1 MKNRVED
8 IQSLLSGCRQGNR
21 KDQHE
26 LFRMF
31 GPKMLGICRRY
42 CANPDDAR
50 DALQEGFIKVF
61 STLEKY
67 RGESAFETWMTRI
80 FINTAIDHFKKKNKI
95 NLFEVSLDEERIHE
109 YYADEQDPDANAFPC
124 APEEALQALDQ
135 LPQGYRM
142 VFNLYALEQY
152 SHKEIALLLGIS
164 EGTSKS
170 QYARAR
176 KFLQQLLIPKKTIN

>member
-1 MKNRVED
+1 MKKRVDD
-8 IQSLLSGCRQGNR
+8 IQSLLSGCRQGDR
-21 KDQHE
+21 RAQHE
-26 LFRMF
+26 LFSRF

-61 STLEKY
+61 ATLEKY

-80 FINTAIDHFKKKNKI
+80 FINTAIDLYKKKNKI
-95 NLFEVSLDEERIHE
+95 SQTELPLPGQYEADVSSDT
-109 YYADEQDPDANAFPC
+109 DVDNWGFPC
-124 APEEALQALDQ
+124 SPEEAIKAMDQ
-135 LPQGYRM
+135 LPQGYRL
-142 VFNLYALEQY
+142 VFNLHALENY
-152 SHKEIALLLGIS
+152 AHKDIASMLGIS

-176 KFLQQLLIPKKTIN
+176 RFLQQILIPKNITS